1 MSIAVVT
8 GASRGIGA
16 AVARRFAS
24 EGYDVVLGYR
34 SDTDGAKATRDAI
47 RERGRRCVAIPADL
61 SDPTAVETFFSTIFA
76 KFGRVDALVNNAGIT
91 EPEPPTE
98 TSVKKWDRMIQV
110 NLSSVYY
117 CCRAVLDHMIKRRT
131 GSIVN
136 ISSVC
141 GKNGGLKAGVHY
153 SAAKAGVNGLT
164 KGLADH
170 VAQYGIRVNAIAPAM
185 IDTEMIRWRPAE
197 VMRQTIARIPVK
209 RLGTVD
215 EVAAVVW
222 YLSGTHSSFVTG
234 TVVDINGGLYM
245 D

>member
-1 MSIAVVT
+1 MTCDAV
-8 GASRGIGA
+8 
-16 AVARRFAS
+16 
-24 EGYDVVLGYR
+24 
-34 SDTDGAKATRDAI
+34 
-47 RERGRRCVAIPADL
+47 REQGRRCIAIPADL
-61 SDPTAVETFFSTIFA
+61 SDPSAVETFFSTIFA
-76 KFGRVDALVNNAGIT
+76 EFGRVDVLVNNAGIT
-91 EPEPPTE
+91 EPEPPTD
-98 TSVKKWDRMIQV
+98 TSVEKWDRMIRV

-117 CCRAVLDHMIKRRT
+117 CCHAVLDHMIERSA

-170 VAQYGIRVNAIAPAM
+170 VAQYGIRVNAVAPAM

-197 VMRQTIARIPVK
+197 VMRRTIARIPVG

-222 YLSGTHSSFVTG
+222 YLSGTCSSFVTG